1 VPDSG
6 PLFDA
11 LRTCAMRHP
20 DKPALSYQGHTL
32 SYGELYRAVNEMAQ
46 TIARESAGAWLV
58 VDDTDELAFALRYLA
73 ATRDGRP
80 VILGD
85 GGTPTKSILT
95 SLENGPP
102 ARSLPCDAPEVV
114 FTSGSTG
121 RPSAILLDGHQM
133 FRKAESINAFIG
145 NEAHDVEIITL
156 PLRHSFGLGRLR
168 CAVAKGQS
176 IVLTGRLAAPHK
188 VFDAVA
194 RYPRAGLGLVS
205 SMVKIILARHH
216 QALRKHQERI
226 AYLEIGSEPFEAGYR
241 TTLARTVEE
250 ARLALHY
257 GMTEMSRATMTD
269 IRVACGSETVGK
281 PMPGVEVRLGAL
293 HGADASGGRS
303 EILLRG
309 TAMARGY
316 VDESSLTLIPQGG
329 WIHSRDHGRLDEAG
343 YLHVEGRLAHVV
355 KILGRSVA
363 FEETEKEISAWLSGA
378 GCVCLPCELIP
389 GVPVLVAVVEEER
402 ATVDRDALYE
412 RLRQCLP
419 SHQVPRRIIGVPRL
433 PRLRNGKVDREAAA
447 ALVATTP

>member
-1 VPDSG
+1 
-6 PLFDA
+6 
-11 LRTCAMRHP
+11 
-20 DKPALSYQGHTL
+20 
-32 SYGELYRAVNEMAQ
+32 
-46 TIARESAGAWLV
+46 
-58 VDDTDELAFALRYLA
+58 
-73 ATRDGRP
+73 
-80 VILGD
+80 
-85 GGTPTKSILT
+85 
-95 SLENGPP
+95 
-102 ARSLPCDAPEVV
+102 
-114 FTSGSTG
+114 
-121 RPSAILLDGHQM
+121 
-133 FRKAESINAFIG
+133 
-145 NEAHDVEIITL
+145 
-156 PLRHSFGLGRLR
+156 
-168 CAVAKGQS
+168 
-176 IVLTGRLAAPHK
+176 
-188 VFDAVA
+188 
-194 RYPRAGLGLVS
+194 
-205 SMVKIILARHH
+205 
-216 QALRKHQERI
+216 
-226 AYLEIGSEPFEAGYR
+226 
-241 TTLARTVEE
+241 
-250 ARLALHY
+250 
-257 GMTEMSRATMTD
+257 MTD